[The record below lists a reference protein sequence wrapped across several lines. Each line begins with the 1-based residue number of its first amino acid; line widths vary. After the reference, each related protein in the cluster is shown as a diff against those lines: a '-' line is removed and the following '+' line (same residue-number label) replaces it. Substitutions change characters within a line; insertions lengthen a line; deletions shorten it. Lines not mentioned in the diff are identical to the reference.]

1 MSTPETSPNS
11 APPNIRMATAED
23 QPGVIDVIK
32 TVYEEYS
39 FTWDP
44 DDYHYDLY
52 HLQEVYLDAGLPFW
66 VFETE
71 GLIQGTLALDLY
83 PLISEQPETGLMR
96 VLGTDCSM
104 ERLYVHPRARRQRIA
119 RKLCLTAVQW
129 AKENGRT
136 AMEIWS
142 DKRFGAAHALYIDL
156 GARIV
161 GDRVCDD
168 PDESPEFG
176 LVLNL

>member
-1 MSTPETSPNS
+1 M
-11 APPNIRMATAED
+11 I
-23 QPGVIDVIK
+23 Q
-32 TVYEEYS
+32 TVYEEYG

-44 DDYHYDLY
+44 ADYHYDLY

-66 VFETE
+66 VFETD
-71 GLIQGTLALDLY
+71 GMIQGTIALDLY
-83 PLISEQPETGLMR
+83 PLISEQPEKGLTR

-104 ERLYVHPRARRQRIA
+104 ERLYVHPKARRQGIA
-119 RKLCLTAVQW
+119 RKLCQTAVEW
-129 AKENGRT
+129 ARDNGRT

-142 DKRFGAAHALYIDL
+142 DKRFGAAHALYLDL

-168 PDESPEFG
+168 PDKSPEFG
-176 LVLNL
+176 LLLSL